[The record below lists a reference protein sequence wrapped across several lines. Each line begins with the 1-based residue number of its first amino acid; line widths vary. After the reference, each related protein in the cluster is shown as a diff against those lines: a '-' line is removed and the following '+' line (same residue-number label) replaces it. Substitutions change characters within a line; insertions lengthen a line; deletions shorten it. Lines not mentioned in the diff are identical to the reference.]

1 MAKPKLT
8 HKERGFV
15 KDYVATRNGTQSILN
30 NYDVHG
36 KDPAKTA
43 SVMAVENLAKPRIQ
57 KTIAEMI
64 PDELLTEKHLALL
77 NKIDPEG
84 EIDVQAVSKG
94 LDMGYKIKGTYAPEK
109 TQNINVNI
117 DTQDPKAREL
127 ALKYEEE
134 LKNKCS

>member
-1 MAKPKLT
+1 MEKTKLT

-64 PDELLTEKHLALL
+64 PDELLGTKHLALL
-77 NKIDPEG
+77 NKVDSEG
-84 EIDVQAVSKG
+84 EIDVQAVGKG
-94 LDMGYKIKGTYAPEK
+94 LDMAYKIKGNYVPEHNPI
-109 TQNINVNI
+109 TQVNVVLVKFI
-117 DTQDPKAREL
+117 DGKD
-127 ALKYEEE
+127 
-134 LKNKCS
+134 N